1 MVTLKQAINNENF
14 EKELKAIDIN
24 RGIPISLTD
33 DDYNVIEGKPKYT
46 DSNANGKSGS
56 ATAIISRNTL
66 ARYTSENIE
75 YPYPINWSKTISN
88 THIYN
93 RAHIIA
99 YSLSAKNTEGDNIFI
114 GTEYLNQISMKKV
127 ESDLYKE
134 IKDDN
139 RIFIYKVTPIYK
151 EKNHIIPFGIL
162 FEAETIDNED
172 KEQYCKF
179 CYNVEPGK
187 TINYKNGSIDVMSEN
202 NDDIVVIKYDKNKT
216 EKDQSNN
223 KYKKYAINIKTKT
236 FHLETKKCR
245 HIKNIEPKY
254 IQGTK
259 AFEDEIIEK
268 GFRLCKDCT
277 NYNKKS

>member
-1 MVTLKQAINNENF
+1 MHIVYQLKIQ
-14 EKELKAIDIN
+14 KE
-24 RGIPISLTD
+24 
-33 DDYNVIEGKPKYT
+33 
-46 DSNANGKSGS
+46 
-56 ATAIISRNTL
+56 IIL
-66 ARYTSENIE
+66 
-75 YPYPINWSKTISN
+75 
-88 THIYN
+88 
-93 RAHIIA
+93 
-99 YSLSAKNTEGDNIFI
+99 FI

-162 FEAETIDNED
+162 FEAETIDNGD

-179 CYNVEPGK
+179 CYNIEPEK
-187 TINYKNGSIDVMSEN
+187 TINYRNGSIDSMLE
-202 NDDIVVIKYDKNKT
+202 NDDDIAVIKYDKNKT

-245 HIKNIEPKY
+245 HIQNIEPKY

-259 AFEDEIIEK
+259 AFEDEVIEK

-277 NYNKKS
+277 NYSKKN

>member
-1 MVTLKQAINNENF
+1 MVTLKQAINNKNF
-14 EKELKAIDIN
+14 EKELNVIDIN
-24 RGIPISLTD
+24 NGIPISLNK

-46 DSNANGKSGS
+46 DANKNGKSGS
-56 ATAIISRNTL
+56 ATAIISKNTL
-66 ARYTSENIE
+66 AIYTSENIE

-99 YSLSAKNTEGDNIFI
+99 YSLSAKNTEEDNIFI
-114 GTEYLNQISMKKV
+114 GTEYLNQISMRKV
-127 ESDLYKE
+127 ENDLYKE
-134 IKDDN
+134 IKDNN

-151 EKNHIIPFGIL
+151 EKSHIIPFGIL
-162 FEAETIDNED
+162 FEMETINNG
-172 KEQYCKF
+172 KKKQYCKF
-179 CYNVEPGK
+179 CYNIEPGK
-187 TINYKNGSIDVMSEN
+187 AINFKNGSIDFTTEDN
-202 NDDIVVIKYDKNKT
+202 KEIAVIKYDKNKT

-245 HIKNIEPKY
+245 HIQNIEPKY

-268 GFRLCKDCT
+268 GFKLCKDCT
-277 NYNKKS
+277 RYV

>member
-1 MVTLKQAINNENF
+1 MVTLKQAINNKNF
-14 EKELKAIDIN
+14 EKELNVIDIN
-24 RGIPISLTD
+24 NGIPISLNK

-46 DSNANGKSGS
+46 DANKNGKSGS
-56 ATAIISRNTL
+56 ATAIISKNTL
-66 ARYTSENIE
+66 AIYTSENIE

-99 YSLSAKNTEGDNIFI
+99 YSLSAKNTEEDNIFI
-114 GTEYLNQISMKKV
+114 GTEYLNQISMRKV
-127 ESDLYKE
+127 ENDLYKE
-134 IKDDN
+134 IKDNN

-151 EKNHIIPFGIL
+151 EKSHIIPFGIL
-162 FEAETIDNED
+162 FEMETIDNG
-172 KEQYCKF
+172 KKKQYCKF
-179 CYNVEPGK
+179 CYNIEPGK
-187 TINYKNGSIDVMSEN
+187 TINFKNGSIDFTTEDN
-202 NDDIVVIKYDKNKT
+202 KEIAVIKYDKNKT

-245 HIKNIEPKY
+245 HIQNIEPKY
-254 IQGTK
+254 IQVTK

-268 GFRLCKDCT
+268 GFKLCKYCT
-277 NYNKKS
+277 RYV

>member
-1 MVTLKQAINNENF
+1 MVTLKQAINNKNF
-14 EKELKAIDIN
+14 EKELNVIDIN
-24 RGIPISLTD
+24 NGIPISLNK

-46 DSNANGKSGS
+46 DANKNGKSGS
-56 ATAIISRNTL
+56 ATAIISKNTL
-66 ARYTSENIE
+66 AIYTSENIE
-75 YPYPINWSKTISN
+75 YPYPIKWSKTISN

-99 YSLSAKNTEGDNIFI
+99 YSLSAKNTEEDNIFI
-114 GTEYLNQISMKKV
+114 GTEYLNQISMRKV
-127 ESDLYKE
+127 ENDLYKE
-134 IKDDN
+134 IKDNN

-151 EKNHIIPFGIL
+151 EKSHIIPFGIL
-162 FEAETIDNED
+162 FEMETINNG
-172 KEQYCKF
+172 KKKQYCKF
-179 CYNVEPGK
+179 CYNIEPGK
-187 TINYKNGSIDVMSEN
+187 AINFKNGSIDFTTEDN
-202 NDDIVVIKYDKNKT
+202 KEIAVIKYDKNKT

-245 HIKNIEPKY
+245 HIQNIEPKY

-268 GFRLCKDCT
+268 GFKLCKDCT
-277 NYNKKS
+277 RYV

>member
-1 MVTLKQAINNENF
+1 MITLKQAINNENF
-14 EKELKAIDIN
+14 ENELKPIDIN
-24 RGIPISLTD
+24 NGIPISLTD
-33 DDYNVIEGKPKYT
+33 DDYNVVEGKPKYT
-46 DSNANGKSGS
+46 DSYKNGKSGS

-66 ARYTSENIE
+66 AIYTSDNIE
-75 YPYPINWSKTISN
+75 YPYPVNWSKTILN

-114 GTEYLNQISMKKV
+114 GTEYLNQISMKKI
-127 ESDLYKE
+127 ESDLYKK
-134 IKDDN
+134 IKNDN
-139 RIFIYKVTPIYK
+139 RIYIYKVTPIYK
-151 EKNHIIPFGIL
+151 KKEHIIPLGVL
-162 FEAETIDNED
+162 FEMETIDKGD

-179 CYNVEPGK
+179 CYNIEPGK
-187 TINYKNGSIDVMSEN
+187 SINYKNGSTDFILEN
-202 NDDIVVIKYDKNKT
+202 NENIVVLKYEKNKK
-216 EKDQSNN
+216 ERSNN

-245 HIKNIEPKY
+245 HIQNTESKY

-268 GFRLCKDCT
+268 GFKLCKDCT
-277 NYNKKS
+277 IYTK

>member
-1 MVTLKQAINNENF
+1 MVTLKQAINNKNF
-14 EKELKAIDIN
+14 EKELNVIDIN
-24 RGIPISLTD
+24 NGIPISLNK

-46 DSNANGKSGS
+46 DANKNGKSGS
-56 ATAIISRNTL
+56 ATAIISKNTL
-66 ARYTSENIE
+66 AIYTSENIE

-99 YSLSAKNTEGDNIFI
+99 YSLSAKNTEEDNIFI
-114 GTEYLNQISMKKV
+114 GTEYLNQISMRKV
-127 ESDLYKE
+127 ENDLYKE
-134 IKDDN
+134 IKDNN

-151 EKNHIIPFGIL
+151 EKSHIIPFGIL
-162 FEAETIDNED
+162 FEMETIDNG
-172 KEQYCKF
+172 KKKQYCKF
-179 CYNVEPGK
+179 CYNIEPGK
-187 TINYKNGSIDVMSEN
+187 AINFKNGSIDFTTEDN
-202 NDDIVVIKYDKNKT
+202 KEIAVIKYDKNKT

-245 HIKNIEPKY
+245 HIQNIEPKY

-268 GFRLCKDCT
+268 GFKLCKDCT
-277 NYNKKS
+277 RYV

>member
-1 MVTLKQAINNENF
+1 MVTLKQALNNKNF
-14 EKELKAIDIN
+14 ENELNAIDIN
-24 RGIPISLTD
+24 NGIPISFTD
-33 DDYNVIEGKPKYT
+33 DDYNVIEGNPQYT
-46 DSNANGKSGS
+46 DSVENGKSGS

-99 YSLSAKNTEGDNIFI
+99 YSLSAKNTEEDNIFI

-162 FEAETIDNED
+162 FEAETIDNGD

-179 CYNVEPGK
+179 CYNIEPEK
-187 TINYKNGSIDVMSEN
+187 IINYRNGSIDSMSEN
-202 NDDIVVIKYDKNKT
+202 NDDIVVIKYNKNKT

-245 HIKNIEPKY
+245 HIQNIEPKY

-259 AFEDEIIEK
+259 AFEDEVIEK

-277 NYNKKS
+277 NYHY

>member
-1 MVTLKQAINNENF
+1 MVTLKQAINNKNF
-14 EKELKAIDIN
+14 EKELNVIDIN
-24 RGIPISLTD
+24 NGIPISLNK

-46 DSNANGKSGS
+46 DANKNGKSGS
-56 ATAIISRNTL
+56 ATAIISKNTL
-66 ARYTSENIE
+66 AIYTSENIE

-99 YSLSAKNTEGDNIFI
+99 YSLSAKNTEEDNIFI
-114 GTEYLNQISMKKV
+114 GTEYLNQISMRKV
-127 ESDLYKE
+127 ENDLYKE
-134 IKDDN
+134 IKDNN

-151 EKNHIIPFGIL
+151 EKSHIIPFGIL
-162 FEAETIDNED
+162 FEMETIDNG
-172 KEQYCKF
+172 KKKQYCKF
-179 CYNVEPGK
+179 CYNIEPGK
-187 TINYKNGSIDVMSEN
+187 TINFKNGSIDFTTEDN
-202 NDDIVVIKYDKNKT
+202 KEIAVIKYDKNKT

-245 HIKNIEPKY
+245 HIQNIEPKY

-268 GFRLCKDCT
+268 GFKLCKYCT
-277 NYNKKS
+277 RYV

>member
-1 MVTLKQAINNENF
+1 M
-14 EKELKAIDIN
+14 
-24 RGIPISLTD
+24 
-33 DDYNVIEGKPKYT
+33 
-46 DSNANGKSGS
+46 
-56 ATAIISRNTL
+56 

-114 GTEYLNQISMKKV
+114 GTEYLNQISMRKV

-162 FEAETIDNED
+162 FEAETIDNGD

-179 CYNVEPGK
+179 CY
-187 TINYKNGSIDVMSEN
+187 
-202 NDDIVVIKYDKNKT
+202 
-216 EKDQSNN
+216 
-223 KYKKYAINIKTKT
+223 
-236 FHLETKKCR
+236 
-245 HIKNIEPKY
+245 NIEPKY

-259 AFEDEIIEK
+259 AFEDEVIEK

-277 NYNKKS
+277 NYSKKN